1 MTTLEKI
8 GSKIRTLRTAKNF
21 TQENFAHELEMSH
34 SGYAKIE
41 RGEVDINIS
50 RLEQIAAK
58 LEVDFAEIVQL
69 NEVKTFVSNGD
80 YSYSAVGISATIN
93 FHLSKEEVESIKKKL
108 KE

>member
-1 MTTLEKI
+1 MTTLKKI
-8 GSKIRTLRTAKNF
+8 GSKIRTLRVKKGV

-58 LEVDFAEIVQL
+58 LEVDFEEIVQI

-80 YSYSAVGISATIN
+80 YSAIGISATIN

>member
-1 MTTLEKI
+1 MTTLKKI
-8 GSKIRTLRTAKNF
+8 GSKIRTLRVKKGF

-50 RLEQIAAK
+50 RLEQIAEK
-58 LEVDFAEIVQL
+58 LEVNLEEIVQI
-69 NEVKTFVSNGD
+69 NDVKTFNNNGTC
-80 YSYSAVGISATIN
+80 SAFGFNATVN
-93 FHLSKEEVESIKKKL
+93 FQLSKEEIESIKKKL